1 MDSNKSNSR
10 IEFDEASHTYRV
22 DGKIV
27 PSVTQLLPKQDY
39 FVSDERLA
47 ECAAEGTANHKEIE
61 EFMRMGVSTS
71 PLTDA
76 MQKFMDEQKDKTGGL
91 VACEMPLASTRG
103 FAGTPDLI
111 FENAIVDLKRTCGN
125 KKIHALQLAGYN
137 LLAVENGINHSTKL
151 HYILVL
157 RTDGGYDVT
166 NVYDSMAENIFLGLL
181 SKYKIE
187 KSLEYYLNK
196 I

>member
-1 MDSNKSNSR
+1 MYEKSR
-10 IEFDEASHTYRV
+10 LVFDEASHIYRA

-47 ECAAEGTANHKEIE
+47 ECAVEGTANHKEIE
-61 EFMRMGVSTS
+61 EFLKSGISTS
-71 PLTDA
+71 PYTDS
-76 MQKFMDEQKDKTGGL
+76 MLNFMEDHRGIIGNL
-91 VACEMPLASTRG
+91 VATETPLFSIKG
-103 FAGTPDLI
+103 FAGTADVI

-125 KKIHALQLAGYN
+125 KKIHALQAAGYN
-137 LLAVENGINHSTKL
+137 ILAVENGLIKPTKL

-157 RTDGGYDVT
+157 NSDGEYNVT
-166 NVYDSMAENIFLGLL
+166 NVYDSMAENIFLSLL
-181 SKYKIE
+181 SKYKID

>member
-1 MDSNKSNSR
+1 MENNKSR
-10 IEFDEASHTYRV
+10 LTFDETSHSYRW

-61 EFMRMGVSTS
+61 EFLKTGISTS
-71 PLTDA
+71 PITDA
-76 MQKFMDEQKDKTGGL
+76 MAIFLEDHKESLGSL
-91 VACEMPLASTRG
+91 VSCETPMYSLKG
-103 FAGTPDLI
+103 FAGTPDII

-125 KKIHALQLAGYN
+125 KKIHALQTAGYN
-137 LLAVENGINHSTKL
+137 FLAVENGLIKPTKL
-151 HYILVL
+151 HYVLVL
-157 RTDGGYDVT
+157 SDGKPEPV
-166 NVYDSMAENIFLGLL
+166 NVYDSMAENIFLSLL

-187 KSLEYYLNK
+187 KSLEYYFNK

>member
-1 MDSNKSNSR
+1 MCEKSR
-10 IEFDEASHTYRV
+10 IVFDEASHTYRV

-47 ECAAEGTANHKEIE
+47 ECAAEGTANHKEVE
-61 EFMRMGVSTS
+61 EFLRSGISTS

-76 MQKFMDEQKDKTGGL
+76 MQNFMSDYRETIGGL
-91 VACEMPLASTRG
+91 VACEMPLGSIKG

-111 FENAIVDLKRTCGN
+111 FENAVVDLKRSFSN
-125 KKIHALQLAGYN
+125 KKIHALQTAGYN
-137 LLAVENGINHSTKL
+137 LLAVENGLIHSTKL
-151 HYILVL
+151 QYILVIKD
-157 RTDGGYDVT
+157 DGGYDLT
-166 NVYDSMAENIFLGLL
+166 NVYDSMAETIFLGLL
-181 SKYKIE
+181 SKYKID

>member
-1 MDSNKSNSR
+1 MCEKSR
-10 IEFDEASHTYRV
+10 IVFDEASHTYRV

-61 EFMRMGVSTS
+61 EFFRTGISTS
-71 PLTDA
+71 PMTDA
-76 MQKFMDEQKDKTGGL
+76 MLNFMDDHRGIIGDLK
-91 VACEMPLASTRG
+91 ACETPLFSERG
-103 FAGTPDLI
+103 FAGTPDII

-125 KKIHALQLAGYN
+125 KKIHGLQTAGYN
-137 LLAVENGINHSTKL
+137 LLAAEDKLIKPTKL

-157 RTDGGYDVT
+157 NSDGEYDVT
-166 NVYDSMAENIFLGLL
+166 NVYDSMAETIFLGLL